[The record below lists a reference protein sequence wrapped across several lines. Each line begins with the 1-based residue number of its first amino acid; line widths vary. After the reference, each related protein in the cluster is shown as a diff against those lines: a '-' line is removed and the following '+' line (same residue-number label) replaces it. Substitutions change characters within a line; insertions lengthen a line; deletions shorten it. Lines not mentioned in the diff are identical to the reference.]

1 MEIHMTT
8 VPRLNSTFRYHT
20 ALNADRTRR
29 DRAERLF
36 DRQPGRTVATA
47 ATATA
52 AESDARLA
60 DERRR
65 RDLARLIG
73 MWPHDLVDQSVPK
86 RRRII
91 EKLRLALLAE
101 RRRATRRDWSY
112 DLARHAALARAYK
125 DELAALEAE
134 LAPGAM
140 RPTRR

>member
-1 MEIHMTT
+1 MTT

-20 ALNADRTRR
+20 ALNANRTRR
-29 DRAERLF
+29 DRAERLC
-36 DRQPGRTVATA
+36 DRQPGRTVATP
-47 ATATA
+47 ATA

-73 MWPHDLVDQSVPK
+73 MWPHDLVDQSIPK